1 MLQMDSE
8 KDNQNP
14 DSSNSNAQP
23 FSSPNQ
29 IEQPLVPQEH
39 TGNAPNDIASSWHI
53 LSIFS
58 WLLFICTVMN
68 IIFGRMSFG
77 YPQGTILY
85 VDSQFISFYML
96 IISIIGLSVMVKRT
110 VYDQDANFMNG
121 LFGEQSKLHSI
132 GLLFGAGVFICLHM
146 GFETENPSYSS
157 SRSGSGYGSGS
168 SSSSLTKF
176 LVPLYSIA
184 LSLSAIGFCV
194 LLYAYSKIDTQYEW
208 YEVITIKKGTFS
220 SLIAFLWFAIFY
232 SASRLGLYRDRKSSS
247 YSGSS
252 YDYDRRT
259 YYPYDYDYYS
269 QYPYPYYPD
278 ESSSKSGNSLLDDMK
293 GMSIAFTIIIGVFN
307 LGFSA
312 YKQDLGP
319 AAVNLIIYISNAIYV
334 FSPSFTPINDEFENV
349 MSMIMVFFSFVTFT
363 YLIMNKLDSVM
374 KV

>member
-14 DSSNSNAQP
+14 DSSNSNTQP

-58 WLLFICTVMN
+58 WLFLICTIMN
-68 IIFGRMSFG
+68 IVFGRMSFG
-77 YPQGTILY
+77 YPEGTILY

-96 IISIIGLSVMVKRT
+96 IISIIGLSIMVKRT

-132 GLLFGAGVFICLHM
+132 GLLFGAGVFICLHI

-157 SRSGSGYGSGS
+157 SRSGSGIGSTS
-168 SSSSLTKF
+168 SALTKF
-176 LVPLYSIA
+176 LVPLYSIS
-184 LSLSAIGFCV
+184 LSLSAIGFCA

-220 SLIAFLWFAIFY
+220 SLIAFLWFSLFY
-232 SASRLGLYRDRKSSS
+232 SASRLGLYRDRKSSYYSDDYPYNQS
-247 YSGSS
+247 YNDR
-252 YDYDRRT
+252 YDYPKNRN
-259 YYPYDYDYYS
+259 S
-269 QYPYPYYPD
+269 
-278 ESSSKSGNSLLDDMK
+278 SGNLIDDMK
-293 GMSIAFTIIIGVFN
+293 GMSIAFTIIIGAFN

-312 YKQDLGP
+312 YKKDLGP

-334 FSPSFTPINDEFENV
+334 FSPSFFPINDEFENV

-363 YLIMNKLDSVM
+363 YLIMKNLDSVM